1 VKTSNGG
8 RGEEHTIL
16 LGSRPPSLQQG
27 TVVPPSRVLS
37 EQPVSVGQCV
47 NVTDARDRLSGP
59 ALGTVLGSGAPA
71 LAAARLP
78 SLRLVS
84 VEGSLTPLPDGKAP
98 RRSSMD
104 ATPLP
109 SVVPFRPVPRS
120 TREALHAAP
129 TVVYPPGMAL
139 PGRSPALAERSAR
152 RSEAASAR
160 PSAPVSSGPSPHVD
174 SRASRAEPNR
184 LLTGATPAQT
194 GSASRRSS
202 LAAAPSDA
210 PPRASDSQA
219 GPAAEAAAAEAP
231 EQASPV
237 PRTDLFRQ
245 AALDARSG
253 AVLNLADAAEPKL
266 GAWGM
271 LVLLLSL
278 VAALFCG
285 AALLSVEVTVRAP
298 GALRAPNGLRS
309 VESVLS
315 GAVTEVLVQAGDE
328 VNSDQIIARLEETQ
342 LRATLTLRE
351 RELANVRHDIEEA
364 NRADAA
370 LLLQTTSAVDR
381 QRAALA
387 RRSGIHQNQLRARS
401 LQLENVRA
409 MREHGVA
416 SGTDELS
423 GEESVQAAA
432 ESIALVGSQLAEL
445 NLSLADRQ
453 REWKQRGLER
463 NASLSR
469 AIAAV
474 DEAKS
479 LLALT
484 EVRSPAS
491 GRVESLLV
499 APGAVV
505 QPGRVI
511 AQIVPKAAPRSIV
524 AFLPSREMAFV
535 SVGSQANVEIE
546 SLPVN
551 EFGMARSRVRRISAD
566 IAKPEEIQAAFG
578 EVLPGSFVR
587 VELDLVEDANQAKM
601 APHLRSGER
610 VLVRLHRREQR
621 VLSLIFEFT
630 RKWLGW

>member
-1 VKTSNGG
+1 
-8 RGEEHTIL
+8 
-16 LGSRPPSLQQG
+16 
-27 TVVPPSRVLS
+27 
-37 EQPVSVGQCV
+37 
-47 NVTDARDRLSGP
+47 
-59 ALGTVLGSGAPA
+59 
-71 LAAARLP
+71 
-78 SLRLVS
+78 
-84 VEGSLTPLPDGKAP
+84 
-98 RRSSMD
+98 
-104 ATPLP
+104 
-109 SVVPFRPVPRS
+109 
-120 TREALHAAP
+120 
-129 TVVYPPGMAL
+129 
-139 PGRSPALAERSAR
+139 
-152 RSEAASAR
+152 
-160 PSAPVSSGPSPHVD
+160 
-174 SRASRAEPNR
+174 
-184 LLTGATPAQT
+184 
-194 GSASRRSS
+194 
-202 LAAAPSDA
+202 
-210 PPRASDSQA
+210 
-219 GPAAEAAAAEAP
+219 
-231 EQASPV
+231 
-237 PRTDLFRQ
+237 
-245 AALDARSG
+245 
-253 AVLNLADAAEPKL
+253 VLNLADSTEPKP
-266 GAWGM
+266 GACGV

-328 VNSDQIIARLEETQ
+328 VNADQIIAHLEETQ

-351 RELANVRHDIEEA
+351 RELADLRHDAAEA
-364 NRADAA
+364 NRADAS
-370 LLLQTTSAVDR
+370 LLELTTSAVER

-387 RRSGIHQNQLRARS
+387 RRSSIHQNQLRARS
-401 LQLENVRA
+401 AQLENVRA

-445 NLSLADRQ
+445 NLSLADRR
-453 REWKQRGLER
+453 REWKQRSLER
-463 NASLSR
+463 SAALSR
-469 AIAAV
+469 AVAAV
-474 DEAKS
+474 EEAKS

-484 EVRSPAS
+484 EVRSPAA

-499 APGAVV
+499 TPGAVV

-587 VELDLVEDANQAKM
+587 VELDLIEDANQAKM